1 MLSIKLRN
9 LSFQLQTKAERAEE
23 LLDNVDVT
31 RCEALEELVQK
42 VRLFA
47 ISECMLFAFAFA
59 TFANLEGL
67 EDKERLFATYRSN
80 F

>member
-1 MLSIKLRN
+1 MN
-9 LSFQLQTKAERAEE
+9 FEE
-23 LLDNVDVT
+23 LKSEELVA
-31 RCEALEELVQK
+31 CGECKALEELVQK

>member
-1 MLSIKLRN
+1 VLSIKLRN

-23 LLDNVDVT
+23 LVENVDVT

-47 ISECMLFAFAFA
+47 ISE
-59 TFANLEGL
+59 
-67 EDKERLFATYRSN
+67 
-80 F
+80 

>member
-1 MLSIKLRN
+1 M
-9 LSFQLQTKAERAEE
+9 EE
-23 LLDNVDVT
+23 LL
-31 RCEALEELVQK
+31 QK

-47 ISECMLFAFAFA
+47 ISERACGECGCEALEELLQKVRLFAISDVCFFAFA